1 MTPEQLVQII
11 PILIGAILIQG
22 AALSILSY
30 LVLKS
35 KGEPPKIE
43 EVFTVYKTG
52 LLIKHIGNH
61 DDDTLDNDIITGMLT
76 AVQDFIKESFCDR
89 DPSDLKKM
97 EFGEKRLF
105 LERGD
110 YIYLAVVYTGDAN
123 RKMQEKITRI
133 IDAIETIYR
142 KVLYQWDGD
151 LRRLKSIEEITRP
164 LIDGTYS

>member
-1 MTPEQLVQII
+1 MPSEQLIEVI
-11 PILIGAILIQG
+11 PILIGAILIEG

-35 KGEPPKIE
+35 RGKPPKIE

-61 DDDTLDNDIITGMLT
+61 DDDDLDNDIITGMLT
-76 AVQDFIKESFCDR
+76 VVQDFIKESFGDR
-89 DPSDLKKM
+89 DPSDLKKI

-123 RKMQEKITRI
+123 RKMQERI
-133 IDAIETIYR
+133 KGVINSIETLYR
-142 KVLYQWDGD
+142 KVLSQWDGN
-151 LRRLKSIEEITRP
+151 LNRLKSIDELTRP
-164 LIDGTYS
+164 LIDVTYS